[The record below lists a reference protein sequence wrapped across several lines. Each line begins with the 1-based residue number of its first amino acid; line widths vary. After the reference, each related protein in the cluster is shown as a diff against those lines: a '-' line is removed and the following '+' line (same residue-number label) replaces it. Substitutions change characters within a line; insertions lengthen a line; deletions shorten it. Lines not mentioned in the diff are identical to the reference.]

1 MVHPLRVFLVGALLF
16 CGSATAVLAQVSAAE
31 LPARARAMGLTLA
44 LPSLEDL
51 RFDTTVRRLH
61 RSDFHLHWR
70 HRGPGFE
77 IYATLVPEAAGASPM
92 FPNVLGGA
100 AVTNVA
106 VNAPEEEHFVA
117 LYRAGDD
124 DLERLNAD
132 WAAFWAFTPQPEL
145 SGRDYGYQATYY
157 KEGRGLVHLY
167 VFADDRAVVNGDW
180 AYVLPFE

>member
-1 MVHPLRVFLVGALLF
+1 MSHVSRVALVGVLLF
-16 CGSATAVLAQVSAAE
+16 CASAPAALAQASAAE
-31 LPARARAMGLTLA
+31 LPARAREMGLTLA
-44 LPSLEDL
+44 LPSLDDL
-51 RFDTTVRRLH
+51 RFDTTQRRVH
-61 RSDFHLHWR
+61 RSDFDLRWR
-70 HRGPGFE
+70 HRSPKFE
-77 IYATLVPEAAGASPM
+77 IYATLVPEVAGGPPT

-124 DLERLNAD
+124 DLARLGAD
-132 WAAFWAFTPQPEL
+132 WAAFWAFTPQPQL
-145 SGRDYGYQATYY
+145 SSRDYGYQATYY

-167 VFADDRAVVNGDW
+167 VFADDREVVNGDW